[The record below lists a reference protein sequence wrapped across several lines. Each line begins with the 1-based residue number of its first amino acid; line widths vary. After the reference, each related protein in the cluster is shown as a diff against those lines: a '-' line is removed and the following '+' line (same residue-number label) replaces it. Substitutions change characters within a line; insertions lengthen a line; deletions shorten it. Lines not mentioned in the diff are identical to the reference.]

1 MGTRD
6 IEKLLTD
13 LKNLPKQK
21 APEDL
26 EEKLLQRIQ
35 NFERSLSSGE
45 RPLKRIFRSYFNPIY
60 VPAFTILLVALSIV
74 LTITRNDEYFK
85 NEVATI
91 EKATPVVQ
99 EQITQVTEPQ
109 KISVP
114 KKKEFVVKRDKPR
127 LNLGPGVSLDE
138 KEYSFHPNESKQSSL
153 IDFPYPNEPITIR
166 IPPPELIFKEEFERM
181 GIQVGNK
188 DSIRLTNNR
197 RR

>member
-35 NFERSLSSGE
+35 NFERSLASGE
-45 RPLKRIFRSYFNPIY
+45 RPFKRWFSEYFNPIY
-60 VPAFTILLVALSIV
+60 VPAFTIVIVAFSIIF
-74 LTITRNDEYFK
+74 TITQNDDDFK
-85 NEVATI
+85 NEITTI
-91 EKATPVVQ
+91 EKAIPVVQ
-99 EQITQVTEPQ
+99 EQVTQVNEPQ

-138 KEYSFHPNESKQSSL
+138 KEYSYSPNDNKQPSL
-153 IDFPYPNEPITIR
+153 VDFPYPNEPITIR
-166 IPPPELIFKEEFERM
+166 IPPPELIFKEELERM
-181 GIQVGNK
+181 GIQVGNR
-188 DSIRLTNNR
+188 DSIRLINNR

>member
-21 APEDL
+21 APADL

-45 RPLKRIFRSYFNPIY
+45 RPLKQIFRAYFNPIY
-60 VPAFTILLVALSIV
+60 VPAFTILIVALSIV
-74 LTITRNDEYFK
+74 LTITRNDEDFK

-138 KEYSFHPNESKQSSL
+138 KEYSFYPNESKRSSL